1 MSTPRR
7 TKLGWRCRLVAFVA
21 ALMLAPAAQASA
33 GDPPSWTPRPSD
45 TFQYQLSGA
54 IDTSVHADVLDLDA
68 VETPRGTVRKLHG
81 LGRRVICYVDAGSWE
96 SYRPDAD
103 RYPSRILGKRV
114 DGWPDER
121 WVDIRKLDVLKPI
134 IRDRVDRCAAK
145 GFDGVEYD
153 WADSYVQDTG
163 FAITRTDQLRFD
175 RWLAWLAHDR
185 GLAVGLKNSG
195 GLVASLVG
203 RFDFAVT
210 EECFQYHECGRYR
223 PFLDAGKAVFDVEY
237 ALTRDRFCDRAADL
251 GISAIRKHLSLSA
264 WRRAC

>member
-1 MSTPRR
+1 MSAPRR
-7 TKLGWRCRLVAFVA
+7 RFVTLLATALCLGALTAPVSA
-21 ALMLAPAAQASA
+21 A
-33 GDPPSWTPRPSD
+33 DPEPWIPRPTD
-45 TFQYQLSGA
+45 TFQYQLSGT
-54 IDTSVHADVLDLDA
+54 IDVSVAATVFDLDA
-68 VETPRGTVRKLHG
+68 LETPRSVVDRIHAR
-81 LGRRVICYVDAGSWE
+81 GRHVVCYIDAGTWE

-103 RYPSRILGKRV
+103 RYPASILGKRV

-121 WVDIRKLDVLKPI
+121 WVDIRQMATLKPI
-134 IRDRVDRCAAK
+134 IRARVDQCAAK

-153 WADSYVQDTG
+153 WMDSYDQDTG
-163 FAITRTDQLRFD
+163 FPITRADSLRFD

-185 GLAVGLKNSG
+185 GLSVGLKNSG
-195 GLVASLVG
+195 GLAKALVN

-210 EECFQYHECGRYR
+210 EECFQYHECGMYR

-237 ALTRDRFCDRAADL
+237 SLGRDQFCDRAHAL

>member
-1 MSTPRR
+1 MRR
-7 TKLGWRCRLVAFVA
+7 
-21 ALMLAPAAQASA
+21 
-33 GDPPSWTPRPSD
+33 
-45 TFQYQLSGA
+45 
-54 IDTSVHADVLDLDA
+54 
-68 VETPRGTVRKLHG
+68 LHE
-81 LGRRVICYVDAGSWE
+81 LGRRVICYIDAGTWE

-153 WADSYVQDTG
+153 WTDSYVHDTG
-163 FAITRTDQLRFD
+163 FAITRADQLRFD
-175 RWLAWLAHDR
+175 RWLAWLAAR
-185 GLAVGLKNSG
+185 SRALPVGLKNSG
-195 GLVASLVG
+195 GLVTSLVG

-237 ALTRDRFCDRAADL
+237 ALTRDRFCDRAAAL